1 MPQKKKK
8 DKRHLLPPAIRK
20 GIAKGVTI
28 KKVTRT
34 KLGIRVEGENA
45 YQNFVEYW
53 SPRGKIKGSILQ
65 NKRVPF
71 WSVWNERQQVVTKN
85 IGKGRSLIIGSK
97 TKKGALRKLHKRMK

>member
-1 MPQKKKK
+1 MVKRKKK
-8 DKRHLLPPAIRK
+8 DKRHLLPASIRK

-28 KKVTRT
+28 TKVQKT
-34 KLGIRVEGENA
+34 KLGIRVEGENP
-45 YQNFVEYW
+45 YQNFIEYYT
-53 SPRGKIKGSILQ
+53 PRGKIKGSILQ
-65 NKRVPF
+65 NKKFPF